1 MFKDIVKSPS
11 SGKNEHVIILGS
23 YSKEAYADQTAKE
36 LVNYGFKVNSKKIIN
51 GFTRIGVYVYCA
63 DKEELDARLKEFK
76 KKYPNDIWVL
86 SDENK

>member
-1 MFKDIVKSPS
+1 MP
-11 SGKNEHVIILGS
+11 
-23 YSKEAYADQTAKE
+23 
-36 LVNYGFKVNSKKIIN
+36 N
-51 GFTRIGVYVYCA
+51 GFIRVGAYVYCA